1 MQLDHK
7 IPGVIKD
14 RNSINPFAA
23 WLAVIC
29 LVFAVASI
37 EAAVLPEDRTD
48 LLYHSY
54 SGGGVTID
62 GPSLLVRKGLSDSVS
77 VIANYYVDTVSSASI
92 DVVSTASA
100 YDEERTETSIGVD
113 YLHDKTL
120 INFGYTGSEENDYSA
135 SSFRFSISQ
144 DFFGDLTNL
153 SIGYSQGSD
162 EVGKTG
168 DLSFKKDASSRN
180 YQFNL
185 SQILTKNLI
194 VNTTFETITNQGFL
208 NNPYRTVRYLDASVG
223 LGYSYEAEK
232 YPETRTSDAI
242 AIRMMYYLQYRAS
255 LMLEYR
261 YFTDTWNI
269 EADNVTIRYTHPVG
283 EHWIFE
289 TNVRVYSQTG
299 ADFYSDLYAYSGSQ
313 TFLARDKELSAFSS
327 QRIGFGVTYQYPLK
341 SSFVEKISLNLK
353 VDHLMFDYDDFRNV
367 TAGGLPGQEPLYS
380 FSANVVRFFFS
391 AWY

>member
-7 IPGVIKD
+7 TPGAIKG
-14 RNSINPFAA
+14 RNFINLFAT

-77 VIANYYVDTVSSASI
+77 VTANYYVDTVSSASI

-113 YLHDKTL
+113 YLNDKTL

-168 DLSFKKDASSRN
+168 DLSFKRDASSRN

-194 VNTTFETITNQGFL
+194 VNTTFETVTNQGFL

-261 YFTDTWNI
+261 YFTDTWDI

-289 TNVRVYSQTG
+289 TNVRLYSQTG
-299 ADFYSDLYAYSGSQ
+299 ADFYSDLYAFSGSQ
-313 TFLARDKELSAFSS
+313 TFLARDKELSAFTS
-327 QRIGFGVTYQYPLK
+327 QRIGFGVAYQYPLK
-341 SSFVEKISLNLK
+341 SSFLEKISLNLK
-353 VDHLMFDYDDFRNV
+353 VDHLMFEYDDFRNV